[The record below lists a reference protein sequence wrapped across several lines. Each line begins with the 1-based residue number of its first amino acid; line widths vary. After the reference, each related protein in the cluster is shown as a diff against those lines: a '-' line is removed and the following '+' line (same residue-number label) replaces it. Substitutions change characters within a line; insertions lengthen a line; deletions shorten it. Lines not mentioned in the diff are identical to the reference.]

1 ATVFKR
7 GRTLVFVDCTVKDDT
22 GKYISKSS
30 ATLMII
36 PPKTD

>member
-1 ATVFKR
+1 VFKR
-7 GRTLVFVDCTVKDDT
+7 GRTLVFVDTTVKDDT

-30 ATLMII
+30 ATLMVI